1 MSPRTP
7 RVALAVVA
15 LTLFLGLAAC
25 DRAPESS
32 TDPTSSPQPAAAE
45 SVLRR
50 GNFGDPGSL
59 DPQLAIDTGAFD
71 ILRDLYEGLLSESP
85 DGTLS
90 PGVATSWTVSPDGRV
105 YRFTLRPEARWS
117 DGSPVRAEHFVTAM
131 RHAVDPA
138 SASPAADLL
147 RAITGA
153 RQILAG
159 DRHPETLGVRAVDP
173 LTLEIGLDEPTAY
186 FLSMLTHAVFYP
198 RHPAAGTDG
207 IPTHTISN
215 GPYRFRQ
222 WVPNLHIEVDRNPH
236 YWDRDNVRIG
246 RVLYYPVASE
256 GNEYLRYRAG
266 DLDITNSVP
275 ISNLPDIRRERPS
288 ELRTGPYLGTYF
300 LALNLQRP
308 PFAGNPDL
316 RRALSLA
323 IDREALARQVL
334 RDSQTPAWSLVP
346 PGTADYEP
354 QRDPAYALRQS
365 ERLAQA
371 RELYA
376 RATAGLSKPLKLRV
390 IYGNSDAVRSVL
402 IAIAS
407 MWREA
412 FGLEL
417 DVYTEEFRAYLE
429 TQKDPDHWQV
439 LRFAWVADY
448 NDAFTFLELFRSDS
462 PTNVFGYR
470 DPQFDALLSASQRAQ
485 DPLQRAA
492 SLQDAESLLLAD
504 TAFIPLFHMKSRRL
518 ISPRVTGFVPTPL
531 NRIYSKHLA
540 VSD

>member
-1 MSPRTP
+1 MTPRTP
-7 RVALAVVA
+7 RVTLAVGVF
-15 LTLFLGLAAC
+15 TLLLGLAAC
-25 DRAPESS
+25 DRTPDTPAAPA
-32 TDPTSSPQPAAAE
+32 SSPQPSAAE
-45 SVLRR
+45 SLLRR

-59 DPQLAIDTGAFD
+59 DPQLAIDTGAYD
-71 ILRDLYEGLLSESP
+71 ILRDLYEGLLSEAP
-85 DGTLS
+85 DGRLS
-90 PGVATSWTVSPDGRV
+90 PAASAAWTVSPDGRV

-117 DGSPVRAEHFVTAM
+117 DGAPVRAEHFVTAM

-147 RAITGA
+147 RPITGA

-173 LTLEIGLDEPTAY
+173 LTLEIVLDEPTAY
-186 FLSMLTHAVFYP
+186 FLSLLTHAVFYP

-207 IPTHTISN
+207 TPTHTISN

-222 WVPNLHIEVDRNPH
+222 WVPNGYIEVDRNPH
-236 YWDRDNVRIG
+236 YWDRENVRIG
-246 RVLYYPVASE
+246 RVLYYPIASE
-256 GNEYLRYRAG
+256 ANEFLRYRAG
-266 DLDITNSVP
+266 DLDITTSVP
-275 ISNLPDIRRERPS
+275 VSSLPDLRRERPS
-288 ELRTGPYLGTYF
+288 ELRIGPYLGTYF

-308 PFAGNPDL
+308 PFAGNPEL

-334 RDSQTPAWSLVP
+334 RDSQIPAWGLVP
-346 PGTADYEP
+346 PGTANYDP
-354 QRDPAYALRQS
+354 QRDAAYALPQS
-365 ERLAQA
+365 ERLAKA

-376 RATAGLSKPLKLRV
+376 SATAGLSKPLKLRV
-390 IYGNSDAVRSVL
+390 IYGNSDSVRSTL

-417 DVYTEEFRAYLE
+417 DVYTEEFRVYLE
-429 TQKDPDHWQV
+429 TQKDPDQWQV
-439 LRFAWVADY
+439 LRYAWVADY
-448 NDAFTFLELFRSDS
+448 NDAFSFLELFRSDS

-470 DPQFDALLSASQRAQ
+470 EPRFDALLASSQRIQ
-485 DPLQRAA
+485 DPLQRA
-492 SLQDAESLLLAD
+492 SVLQEAEALLVADA
-504 TAFIPLFHMKSRRL
+504 AFIPLFHMQSRRL
-518 ISPRVTGFVPTPL
+518 VSPRVTGFVPTPL